1 MNWEAIGATG
11 ELIGAFAVVVSLIYV
26 GVPGT
31 SIPDVNASRLIG
43 HAEQLFTLARG
54 DVGRRVSGSH
64 NHSTR
69 SSQRPPR
76 YGSLLE
82 AKKGLFPHRIRKIY

>member
-26 GVPGT
+26 GVQGI
-31 SIPDVNASRLIG
+31 SIPDVNACRFTG

-64 NHSTR
+64 NHGTR
-69 SSQRPPR
+69 SGQRPPR
-76 YGSLLE
+76 HESLLE
-82 AKKGLFPHRIRKIY
+82 AKKGLFPQRIREIC